1 MAELV
6 LRRLLSAIPVL
17 LLVTLISASIMQ
29 LVPGDPALM
38 IAGSNASD
46 AEIQQVRRALGLD
59 RSFGVRLLEWYG
71 GMFRGDLGQSL
82 LLNRSVTDA
91 ILERLPVT
99 LALAGFALALTVA
112 IGVPLGVIAAL
123 KANTVVDQI
132 VLVVAL
138 IGVSVP
144 NFWLG
149 LMLIVSFGVWLDVL
163 PAGGYTPFA
172 DSPMGWVR
180 SLILPGISLALLQIG
195 LLARITRATMLE
207 VLRQDY
213 VRTARAKGLP
223 MRMVVGQHALRNVM
237 VPVVTVIGISFGL
250 LLSGSVVIET
260 VYSIPGMG
268 RLLATAIF
276 SRDYPVIQGGL
287 LVTAT
292 VLVLLNLAVDLLYAV
307 IDPRVKH
314 DGRS

>member
-1 MAELV
+1 MAEFV

-17 LLVTLISASIMQ
+17 LLVTLIAASIMQ
-29 LVPGDPALM
+29 LVPGDPAM
-38 IAGSNASD
+38 VIAGSGASD
-46 AEIQQVRRALGLD
+46 AEVQQVRQALGLD

-71 GMFRGDLGQSL
+71 GLLRGDLGQSL
-82 LLNRSVTDA
+82 LLNRSVTTA
-91 ILERLPVT
+91 IAERLPVT
-99 LALAGFALALTVA
+99 LALAGFALLLTII
-112 IGVPLGVIAAL
+112 IGVPAGIIAAL
-123 KANTVVDQI
+123 KANTAIDQA
-132 VLVVAL
+132 VLMLAL

-144 NFWLG
+144 NFWLS
-149 LMLIVSFGVWLDVL
+149 LMLIVAFGVWLEVL

-172 DSPMGWVR
+172 DDPLGWVR
-180 SLILPGISLALLQIG
+180 CLILPGISLALLQIG

-223 MRMVVGQHALRNVM
+223 IRMVVGQHALRNVL

-260 VYSIPGMG
+260 VYSIPGLG

-287 LVTAT
+287 LVTAAM
-292 VLVLLNLAVDLLYAV
+292 LVLLNLAVDLLYAV
-307 IDPRVKH
+307 IDPRIKH

>member
-1 MAELV
+1 MAEFA
-6 LRRLLSAIPVL
+6 LRRLLSAVPVL
-17 LLVTLISASIMQ
+17 FLVTLIAASIMQ
-29 LVPGDPALM
+29 LVPGDPAII
-38 IAGSNASD
+38 IAGQSASD
-46 AEIQQVRRALGLD
+46 AEVQQVRQALGLD
-59 RSFGVRLLEWYG
+59 RSFPVRLLDWYG
-71 GMFRGDLGQSL
+71 GLLRGDLGQSL
-82 LLNRSVTDA
+82 LLNRSVSDA
-91 ILERLPVT
+91 ILERAPVT
-99 LALAGFALALTVA
+99 LALAGFALLLTVA
-112 IGVPLGVIAAL
+112 IGVPAGVIAAL
-123 KANTVVDQI
+123 KANTWIDQA

-144 NFWLG
+144 NFWLS
-149 LMLIVSFGVWLDVL
+149 LMLIVAFGVWLDLL

-172 DSPMGWVR
+172 DDPVGWAR
-180 SLILPGISLALLQIG
+180 SLVLPGISLALLQIG

-223 MRMVVGQHALRNVM
+223 AWMVVGQHALRNVM

-268 RLLATAIF
+268 RLLASAIF

-292 VLVLLNLAVDLLYAV
+292 MLVLLNLGVDLLYAL

>member
-123 KANTVVDQI
+123 KANTVIDQI

>member
-1 MAELV
+1 MAELI
-6 LRRLLSAIPVL
+6 LRRLLSAVPVL

-29 LVPGDPALM
+29 LVPGDPALV
-38 IAGSNASD
+38 IAGTNASD
-46 AEIQQVRRALGLD
+46 AEVQQVRRALGLD
-59 RSFGVRLLEWYG
+59 RSFGVRLLEWYSG
-71 GMFRGDLGQSL
+71 LLRGDLGQSL

-112 IGVPLGVIAAL
+112 IGVPIGVIAAL
-123 KANTVVDQI
+123 KANTVIDQA

-149 LMLIVSFGVWLDVL
+149 LMLIVFFGVWFDVL

-172 DSPMGWVR
+172 DSPLQWVR

-223 MRMVVGQHALRNVM
+223 LRMVVGQHALRNVM

-292 VLVLLNLAVDLLYAV
+292 VLVLLNLVVDLLYAV
-307 IDPRVKH
+307 IDPRIKH